1 MSKYFIWVTDYYS
14 NTGEGKLA
22 INYLKKISEIKQNDY
37 FIKSPDHESNNLN
50 FFLSKVKK
58 FNFKKSNFSKFYRY
72 FIFIKGI
79 FYLWLYY
86 LRGKKVIYV
95 NYLPLWNFL
104 IFMLSPPKTIFGP
117 ITGTPNFIN
126 KNIFSINFIVRKY
139 IFPKFFVLSNFF
151 LKIRNRN
158 IIFSTS
164 LLKKNVF
171 EDVKKKSLFD
181 FQLLDL
187 KIKYNNHKKKKLYD
201 LAIYNRKH
209 SNKNLLNYK
218 LILNNPALL
227 KYKVLCF
234 GEKILLNNV
243 TNVGYISNKSMLKFL
258 CKTKFALI
266 SEENLYSFFFLDVLK
281 CGALPIIS
289 SQISTNYKKIR
300 IDKSHIVNFRDKIIM
315 IESLKKILN
324 STLTTKIIINK
335 KYLVKLL
342 FKFNNYFIENFK

>member
-58 FNFKKSNFSKFYRY
+58 FNFKKSNFSNFYRY

-187 KIKYNNHKKKKLYD
+187 KINYNNHKKKKLYD
-201 LAIYNRKH
+201 SVLKIQKQYKIYKNRKVIGTKLNELISFH
-209 SNKNLLNYK
+209 GSYQLKINTLENCIVEKNILIQNLLCENNK
-218 LILNNPALL
+218 L
-227 KYKVLCF
+227 K
-234 GEKILLNNV
+234 EKINQTYNTNIDEDFNND
-243 TNVGYISNKSMLKFL
+243 IA
-258 CKTKFALI
+258 TKM
-266 SEENLYSFFFLDVLK
+266 ENLYLK
-281 CGALPIIS
+281 LSIAET
-289 SQISTNYKKIR
+289 QIKQIKYKDDS
-300 IDKSHIVNFRDKIIM
+300 DKQGFINI
-315 IESLKKILN
+315 LK
-324 STLTTKIIINK
+324 S
-335 KYLVKLL
+335 Y
-342 FKFNNYFIENFK
+342 FK